1 MNQRLQHIV
10 EHYDEMCI
18 GTDEHFRF
26 HCKQCGKCCINRED
40 ILLNPKDLY
49 NISKEL
55 GLAPRDTIAQ
65 YCEVYL
71 GQNSRIPIVRL
82 KPRGSI
88 KRCPLLRDR
97 KCSVHNAK
105 PTVCA
110 LFPLGRSIKLDA
122 KETDPNAIER
132 ARIQYIINSIECG
145 DRSEEHTVREW
156 VESFGIPI
164 HDNDFIAWQKALF
177 SVRQQIVEL
186 EKMLPDKS
194 MERVWSITY
203 QALYLNYDIQ
213 EDFREQ
219 FQKTATVLSTHLN
232 ICRYCGRSSAM
243 NDDRNRSQIIRID
256 ARNCFVESLNDAF
269 EIGKAHF
276 TFASYDLSKPSG
288 QRQTNSIQIYIDMA
302 EVLELCRK
310 LMGGELRYLMQAKKK
325 MVTARRSISV
335 LAALR
340 RKSSQGTD
348 GHERMGKACRGLRS
362 SSAAVRRI
370 FFSLLTAVPEKPTP
384 KA

>member
-1 MNQRLQHIV
+1 
-10 EHYDEMCI
+10 
-18 GTDEHFRF
+18 
-26 HCKQCGKCCINRED
+26 
-40 ILLNPKDLY
+40 
-49 NISKEL
+49 
-55 GLAPRDTIAQ
+55 
-65 YCEVYL
+65 
-71 GQNSRIPIVRL
+71 
-82 KPRGSI
+82 
-88 KRCPLLRDR
+88 
-97 KCSVHNAK
+97 
-105 PTVCA
+105 
-110 LFPLGRSIKLDA
+110 
-122 KETDPNAIER
+122 
-132 ARIQYIINSIECG
+132 
-145 DRSEEHTVREW
+145 
-156 VESFGIPI
+156 
-164 HDNDFIAWQKALF
+164 
-177 SVRQQIVEL
+177 
-186 EKMLPDKS
+186 
-194 MERVWSITY
+194 
-203 QALYLNYDIQ
+203 
-213 EDFREQ
+213 
-219 FQKTATVLSTHLN
+219 
-232 ICRYCGRSSAM
+232 M

-340 RKSSQGTD
+340 PKSSQGTD